1 MDIFIKAIVI
11 VLITIILYQVLT
23 NQDKNMALLLSL
35 AVCSMIL
42 IATAAYLNP
51 VLTFIHELRLIA
63 KIDSEVFTI
72 LLKAVGIA
80 LLTEISALI
89 CSDTGNNALGKSLQ
103 LMSAAVILWISIPLF
118 SSLLELIGEI
128 LGDV

>member
-51 VLTFIHELRLIA
+51 VLTFIHKLRLIA
-63 KIDSEVFTI
+63 NIDSEVFNI

-89 CSDTGNNALGKSLQ
+89 CSDTGNHALGKSLQ